1 MLLVVKVP
9 IGFTHG
15 AHWLYQ
21 EIRSKKSVEQY
32 TSKKTF
38 ADPTGRVSY
47 HSPFAIYNFLREKAR
62 RSNLSYIIAKCS
74 EQLMRTIF
82 ANSRLA
88 LSI

>member
-1 MLLVVKVP
+1 MFLVVKVP

-21 EIRSKKSVEQY
+21 EIRSKNSVEQY
-32 TSKKTF
+32 TSKETF